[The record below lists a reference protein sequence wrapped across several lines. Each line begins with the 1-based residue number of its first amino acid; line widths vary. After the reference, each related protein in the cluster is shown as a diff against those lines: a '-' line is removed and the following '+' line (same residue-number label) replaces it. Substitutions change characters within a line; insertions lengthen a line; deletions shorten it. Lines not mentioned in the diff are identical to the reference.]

1 MGRRRKLI
9 AGNWKMF
16 TTLPEA
22 LELVTELKRLVSMA
36 RQVDIAVVPP
46 ALFVE
51 PVSRR
56 LADSNI
62 GVGVQNIYSA
72 DFGAFTGELSS
83 QMLSGMNVSY
93 CLAGHSERRQY
104 FGDTDEVVNGKVKAI
119 FAQEVTPIF
128 CIGESL
134 AEREGDR
141 TFAVLGRQMKGGL
154 ADINAEQAST
164 IVVAYEPVWA
174 IGTGLTASAEQVAE
188 VHAWLRGWLSDN
200 YGKEVAER
208 IRIQYGGS
216 VKPENA
222 AELLHTPNV
231 DGALVGGAALKA
243 DSFAK
248 IVKAGFK

>member
-1 MGRRRKLI
+1 MDRRRKLI

-36 RQVDIAVVPP
+36 RKVDIAVIPP

-56 LADSNI
+56 LAESNI

-83 QMLSGMNVSY
+83 QMLSGMDVRY

-119 FAQEVTPIF
+119 FAQNVTPIF

-134 AEREGDR
+134 AEREGDQ
-141 TFAVLGRQMKGGL
+141 TFAVLGRQMAGGL
-154 ADINAEQAST
+154 AGIDAEKAGT

-188 VHAWLRGWLSDN
+188 VHAWLRGWLSEN
-200 YGKEVAER
+200 YGKEVADR

-248 IVKAGFK
+248 IVKAGF

>member
-1 MGRRRKLI
+1 MERRRKLI

-36 RQVDIAVVPP
+36 RQVDIAVIPP

-51 PVSRR
+51 PVARR
-56 LADSNI
+56 LAESNI

-83 QMLSGMNVSY
+83 QMLRGMDLSY
-93 CLAGHSERRQY
+93 CLAGHSERRQF
-104 FGDTDEVVNGKVKAI
+104 FGDTDEVVNSKVKAI
-119 FAQEVTPIF
+119 FAQSVTPIF

-134 AEREGDR
+134 AEREGEQ
-141 TFAVLGRQMKGGL
+141 TFAVLGRQLAGGL
-154 ADINAEQAST
+154 AGIDAQQASS

-188 VHAWLRGWLSDN
+188 VHAWLRGWLAEN
-200 YGKEVAER
+200 YGKEVAEH

-248 IVKAGFK
+248 IVKAGF

>member
-1 MGRRRKLI
+1 MGHRRKLI

-22 LELVTELKRLVSMA
+22 LALVTELKRLVSMA
-36 RQVDIAVVPP
+36 RQIDIAVIPP
-46 ALFVE
+46 SLFVE
-51 PVSRR
+51 PVTRR

-62 GVGVQNIYSA
+62 GVGVQNIYAA

-83 QMLSGMNVSY
+83 QMLAGMNVSY

-104 FGDTDEVVNGKVKAI
+104 FGDTDEVVNKKVKAI
-119 FAQEVTPIF
+119 FAQNVTPIF

-134 AEREGDR
+134 AEREGDQ

-154 ADINAEQAST
+154 AGIDGEQAGK

-174 IGTGLTASAEQVAE
+174 IGTGLTASAEQAEE
-188 VHAWLRGWLSDN
+188 VHTWLRGWLLDN

-243 DSFAK
+243 DSFAR
-248 IVKAGFK
+248 IVKAGF

>member
-1 MGRRRKLI
+1 MVARRKLI

-36 RQVDIAVVPP
+36 RQIDIAVIPP
-46 ALFVE
+46 SLFVE

-56 LADSNI
+56 LLDSNI
-62 GVGVQNIYSA
+62 AVGVQNIYSA
-72 DFGAFTGELSS
+72 DFGAYTGELSA
-83 QMLSGMNVSY
+83 QMLPGMNVTY

-104 FGDTDEVVNGKVKAI
+104 FGDTDDVVNTKVKAI
-119 FAQEVTPIF
+119 FAQGVTPIL

-134 AEREGDR
+134 EERKSDR
-141 TFAVLGRQMKGGL
+141 TFNVLGQQLAGGL
-154 ADINAEQAST
+154 ADIDAERAAN
-164 IVVAYEPVWA
+164 IVLAYEPVWA
-174 IGTGLTASAEQVAE
+174 IGTGLTASAEQAEE
-188 VHAWLRGWLSDN
+188 VHSWLRSWLTEN

-208 IRIQYGGS
+208 IQIQYGGS

-231 DGALVGGAALKA
+231 DGALVGGASLKA
-243 DSFAK
+243 EAFAR
-248 IVKAGFK
+248 IVKAGF

>member
-1 MGRRRKLI
+1 MDRRRKLI

-22 LELVTELKRLVSMA
+22 LELVLELKRLVAMA
-36 RQVDIAVVPP
+36 RQVDIAVIPP
-46 ALFVE
+46 SLFVE

-56 LADSNI
+56 LVDSNV

-104 FGDTDEVVNGKVKAI
+104 FGDTDEIVNAKVKAI
-119 FAQEVTPIF
+119 FAQNITPIC
-128 CIGESL
+128 CIGETL
-134 AEREGDR
+134 EERERER
-141 TFAVLGRQMKGGL
+141 TFAVLGRQMSAGL
-154 ADINAEQAST
+154 ADIDAEQAGR

-174 IGTGLTASAEQVAE
+174 IGTGLTASAEQAEE
-188 VHAWLRGWLSDN
+188 VHTWLRGWLVDI

-222 AELLHTPNV
+222 AELMHTPNV
-231 DGALVGGAALKA
+231 DGALVGGASLKA

-248 IVKAGFK
+248 IVKASF